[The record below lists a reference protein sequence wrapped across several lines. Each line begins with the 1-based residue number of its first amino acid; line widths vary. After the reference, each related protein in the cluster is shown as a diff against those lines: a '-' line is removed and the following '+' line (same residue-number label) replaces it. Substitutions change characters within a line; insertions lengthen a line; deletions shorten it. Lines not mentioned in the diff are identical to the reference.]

1 MMDANYRFSIGN
13 QIKRL
18 KSDAYDAV
26 YLTYHYLES
35 KTKVQKFLYKKRL
48 IRKYNI
54 FIFKDVTIG
63 RNLNFPHP
71 TGIVIGKGAVI
82 GNDVTIYQQVT
93 IGGKNIGDTKTGRIP
108 EIEDGVVLFAGA
120 KILGDVKI
128 AKQTRVGANAVVLND
143 TEAGS
148 VYAGIPAKRI
158 K

>member
-1 MMDANYRFSIGN
+1 M
-13 QIKRL
+13 
-18 KSDAYDAV
+18 
-26 YLTYHYLES
+26 
-35 KTKVQKFLYKKRL
+35 
-48 IRKYNI
+48 
-54 FIFKDVTIG
+54 
-63 RNLNFPHP
+63 
-71 TGIVIGKGAVI
+71 
-82 GNDVTIYQQVT
+82 TIYQQVT